1 MAEYENTKTTQ
12 IENNNTNKV
21 YSKTTLNHLKTLW
34 IYQNTNKRE
43 MNALDRN
50 A

>member
-1 MAEYENTKTTQ
+1 MAKYENTKTTQ